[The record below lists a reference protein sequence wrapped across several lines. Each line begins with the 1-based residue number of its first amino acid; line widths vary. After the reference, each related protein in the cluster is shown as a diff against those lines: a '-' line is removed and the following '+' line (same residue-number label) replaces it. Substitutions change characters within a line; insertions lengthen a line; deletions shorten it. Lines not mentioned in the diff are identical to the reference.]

1 MQKSQRCLLG
11 GILIMN
17 VEKRPLSSLENRA
30 LRMNLNSFL
39 SVAASIHR
47 TVGAS
52 APTGGDPLLLFTEQ
66 ACNDANDNGKQYGT
80 DQYRCQILIDPGHHP
95 DPSCSLL
102 SVSTR
107 CFVSFVDSRY
117 GRKSIYSIK
126 TRTATAA
133 TSPMICRLPVSAE
146 PNW

>member
-1 MQKSQRCLLG
+1 
-11 GILIMN
+11 
-17 VEKRPLSSLENRA
+17 
-30 LRMNLNSFL
+30 MNLNSFL
-39 SVAASIHR
+39 AMAASVHR

-52 APTGGDPLLLFTEQ
+52 AGGEPLLLFTEQ

-80 DQYRCQILIDPGHHP
+80 DQYGCQILIDPGQHP
-95 DPSCSLL
+95 DPSYSLL

-107 CFVSFVDSRY
+107 CFLSFVDSRY